1 MNEGGWK
8 TSWWKGVEGKGILQ
22 RGMEQAPEDG
32 KESSHSAHANGM
44 NEWMNYKLFTFAIF
58 IRHVQWHF
66 PDNLQ
71 IKGTQIIQFQAQ
83 SKFYNQHVYT
93 PVYWHFVAQF
103 LHLLTQR

>member
-44 NEWMNYKLFTFAIF
+44 NE
-58 IRHVQWHF
+58 
-66 PDNLQ
+66 
-71 IKGTQIIQFQAQ
+71 
-83 SKFYNQHVYT
+83 
-93 PVYWHFVAQF
+93 
-103 LHLLTQR
+103 